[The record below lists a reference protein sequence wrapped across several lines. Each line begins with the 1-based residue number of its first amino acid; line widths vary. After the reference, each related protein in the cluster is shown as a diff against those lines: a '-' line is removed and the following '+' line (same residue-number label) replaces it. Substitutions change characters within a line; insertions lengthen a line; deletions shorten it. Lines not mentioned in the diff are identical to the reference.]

1 MLTSSHNFGQAY
13 ITLLSPMSNEADLPE
28 RYPNA
33 VQTIEQ
39 MSAYQELITDLKD
52 TVQPELDLI
61 DTRIIAPIKEFNEV
75 IKHAKK
81 AITKRDHK
89 VCLFTNICQKKKAQ
103 KN

>member
-13 ITLLSPMSNEADLPE
+13 VTLLSPMANEADLPE

-33 VQTIEQ
+33 AQTIEQ
-39 MSAYQELITDLKD
+39 MAAYQELVTDLRD

-61 DTRIIAPIKEFNEV
+61 DTRIIAPIREFNEV

-89 VCLFTNICQKKKAQ
+89 VSPH
-103 KN
+103 